1 MFRWFL
7 LTLIGVSL
15 MLMAL
20 VGQLVAVVICS
31 EGDPTLILCS
41 MIVGNSVTTTML
53 VFWCQYTGR
62 VLRDHYWRQE
72 IARDRRKRD
81 A

>member
-1 MFRWFL
+1 
-7 LTLIGVSL
+7 